1 MHKQMT
7 VGAAHWSVFPSY
19 LWFRCRGFLVYF
31 EALLDLTVSSS
42 TSPRAAH
49 ADAWDGEA
57 DEANKTPVK
66 RLSKE
71 QAQALATSDTHP
83 VRPWRVVGAQAAVG
97 LVVALVCGAVTGSM
111 AGFWSAL
118 YGAGVVVVPA
128 ALMARGM
135 TSPLSSMSPLASAM
149 SLTVIHSITLMALAR
164 GDMLLK
170 GLVMLGVALMMLG
183 LAPKVVQPLVWPALL
198 AALVVCI
205 KVYWVALAWRR
216 KN

>member
-149 SLTVIHSITLMALAR
+149 SVMLWMTV
-164 GDMLLK
+164 K
-170 GLVMLGVALMMLG
+170 LGVALMMLG